1 MKYKRTQK
9 RSKQMWQRVE
19 KFSIRKFSF
28 GAASCLIGAI
38 TVLGPSSQIA
48 SADGITF
55 YEANG
60 DKVTAYAHG
69 ESVYKLRG
77 TSTSIYNAFRMD
89 VDTSKYTKENPVI
102 TVTLRYN
109 APDNPNEKAPI
120 FWSGRPFHWFT
131 VPEGTEELGNNYGL
145 TLTNGSGVTNNYTN
159 WSSWESNSRFIHSK
173 YKGNPDAWERFNET
187 TGETLRKTPFVSLNS
202 EFNKFLGDYNNRWY
216 DNSNMPTQKIMNDL
230 RTQSRSIYVD
240 WEKRAAGTVTV
251 TYTTKVKD
259 PVNTKELTIGMG
271 IYQELN
277 KQQYARVETIKLPVL
292 YKLNELFEP
301 KVPERTGVVDKTKLT
316 NDEVTTIKEKI
327 WTTNNNNES
336 ELLSTNK
343 SFKDNLKND
352 KDSISIDEKTGNAT
366 ITYKDGSTDTI
377 EGSKL
382 IYEKPKPAKTET
394 LKKVTHGWLTYY
406 INPVEVERYDKISEE
421 DKARALDSFV
431 SANLTE
437 GGLNYYKSHKE
448 VRKSDLKSGVDLSLV
463 AKPARLAFNG
473 KDDLDIIRTGLVRTL
488 GTVPK
493 EHLFRQK
500 QQPAFDVNAA
510 RTEANTVIDS
520 LDNLYPSEKEGY
532 KNQIKGKNTRE
543 EIERVLNE
551 AQSKANEN
559 AVELAKMKKDANDK
573 INALGYL
580 TKEEK
585 DAAINKINSATI
597 KQNDAAVDKAVG
609 TNNLDTDANREE
621 TKARLD
627 SVVADLVA
635 TNLTRVRDEAIK
647 NINKISDENLP
658 KAEKDK
664 YIEDIKKAND
674 EETILNLVKK
684 AQKKASDAEAAR
696 RKAEADKVRQQY
708 KDMIAN
714 IPGLTDDEKK
724 QYDDAI
730 DKATS
735 TDEMAAIVDFAKLS
749 GERKK
754 AVAELEKLQ
763 YLNNNQKQSFKERVE
778 NSANKEDIE
787 NYVSQAR
794 QLNSKMKQ
802 LHDLAEKAKT
812 IKPTVKYTSAATEKQ
827 TAFDNALEK
836 AESVLN
842 KENGA
847 DKTITTVGNLFTA
860 LETAINNLQPN
871 GEKVKVNADKSAL
884 QAEYDKKD
892 SVKNSPA
899 YTKEKDEAKKQAYDN
914 ALIKAKKIL
923 DNTDATQDAV
933 DKALEDLESARS
945 SLTGKADEFELT
957 KKDDKPVLISVN
969 PVVGATNLSSE
980 DKKLVQDKING
991 IPTGAIVI
999 YKPIVAK
1006 ADKKYVPVK
1015 VTHENISKE
1024 IEIEVVQSEA
1034 AKSPLND
1041 PEKVKVNNVDN
1052 LSDDEKEA
1060 VKAAVKKANPNLND
1074 KDISVDEK
1082 GKVTVTY
1089 PDTSTNTLEA
1099 NKTVEAKTELDKAK
1113 EQAKADLTAAANKE
1127 QAEIEADKTLTEDQK
1142 KAEKAKVDEAKKAAE
1157 SNIDKAGTT
1166 DEVAKATEDGKKAI
1180 DAVHKTELD
1189 KAKEQAKSDL
1199 TEAANKE
1206 KSEIEADK
1214 TLTEDQKKAE
1224 KAKVDEAKKAAE
1236 SNIDKA
1242 GTTDEV
1248 AKATEDGKKAIDEVH
1263 QTELDKAKE
1272 QAKSDLTAAAN
1283 KEQAEIEAD
1292 KTLTEDQKK
1301 AEKAKVDEAK
1311 KAAESNID
1319 KAGTTDE
1326 VAKATED
1333 GKKAIDAVHKTELDK
1348 AKEQAKAD
1356 LTEAANKE
1364 QAEIEADKTLTEDQ
1378 KKAEKDKVD
1387 KAKKAAESNIDKAGT
1402 TDEVAKATEAG
1413 KKVIDAVHK
1422 TNAEQA
1428 TPNVKDSVT
1437 EAGGVPV
1444 SVDPSNAP
1452 KVAEA
1457 DKKAIT
1463 EAVVVPEGQP
1473 QPTDKQVKDD
1483 GKIVNGTGAN
1493 EGKKVVV
1500 VEVTY
1505 GDGSKDEI
1513 EVPVRKATDQ
1523 EKAKADLTKAADAE
1537 KAEIDEDNALSK
1549 KEKEA
1554 LKKQVDELKAK
1565 HEEKINN
1572 ATSPEA
1578 IASATEKGRQE
1589 IAAVHT
1595 PQDITET
1602 AKRKLT
1608 PPKERVKVTDINHL
1622 TDEEKEAVKKA
1633 IVATNLSLEE
1643 SEIYVS
1649 DKGDVASPKGYL
1661 EAEKVVVQALNKP
1674 ATPVVVADPN
1684 HLTNDEKEKVKE
1696 AVANANPG
1704 LNKDDITVDDK
1715 GNVTTKN
1722 GDKLLAKDVVTPAL
1736 NKPTT
1741 PVVVG
1746 NPNALTEK
1754 EKEDIRDAVA
1764 AANPGLNKG
1773 DVTVDNQGNVKTPKG
1788 NLPKE
1793 DVVTTV
1799 LNKPNKLVE
1808 VENPNSLTVKEK
1820 EAVKKAIVEANPG
1833 LTEDKVKVDD
1843 QGNVTTPQ
1851 GNLPA
1856 KDVVTSTLKKP
1867 TTPVEVVNPSKLT
1880 EPEKSKIV
1888 EEIIKNNPDL
1898 ADKKD
1903 KINVDDQGNVETPKG
1918 NLPAEDVVTPALK
1931 KPTKLVP
1938 VKDVHSLTEAEKD
1951 AVKDAVVAANPGL
1964 NKDDVKVDGQ
1974 GNVET
1979 PRGNLLA
1986 GEVVTPALKK
1996 PVTPVE
2002 VKDPKNLTDAE
2013 KDAVKDAVVAANPGL
2028 NKDDVKVD
2036 GQGNV
2041 ETPQGNLPAK
2051 DVVTPALKKPVTP
2064 VGVKDSNN
2072 LTDKEKEDVKKAI
2085 VEANPGLNKDAV
2097 KVDDQG
2103 NVETPNGN
2111 LPKEDVVVQ
2120 TAKGQ
2125 STNVFKPE
2133 LDLQT
2138 ALVSGKVTVEK
2149 GKDLADE
2156 EILKQLALADGVT
2169 AKVISKPTTTETG
2182 TKEAEVEVTLADGNK
2197 VTVKVPVE
2205 VVDSLDTADK
2215 DNDLAKAKEDA
2226 KKQVEEA
2233 AKAKITEIKKDTGLT
2248 EEQKQKAEEAI
2259 NKAKDEANKAIDEA
2273 SSAGTAKQIADQAK
2287 ENIGKYDPKA
2297 DTEVKKPDV
2306 TNLDEEKAKAKAEIL
2321 EEAQKRIDEIKN
2333 NKDLSD
2339 EAKAKAIE
2347 EINKVKDKAIEDINK
2362 AQSKDEINAAKEAGI
2377 HKINE
2382 VQPEGSIASKFNP
2395 KVPENKVE
2403 VENPAKLSDE
2413 EREQV
2418 RQNIEGANTFPDGTT
2433 VEVKPDGT
2441 AVITYKDGSSDT
2453 ISKDKLVTPA
2463 NKETG
2468 TIASRT
2474 EPVIP
2479 GKTQVGNTTKL
2490 TPEEQAVVKKA
2501 VEEANNFPAGTTVE
2515 VRPDGTV
2522 VITYPD
2528 KSVDTITGDK
2538 LVEKGSK
2545 QETPKVQTDAEKNPA
2560 QVPGNFVP
2568 VENTHNLTQT
2578 EQDTVAAKVKEAN
2591 PAATDVKVSKDG
2603 TATLTYGDGSVNT
2616 IPGTSLVVAKDTDN
2630 EVATQAAQNP
2640 AVVPA
2645 TTEVGNAHSLT
2656 PEEQAAVATK
2666 VKQANPTATDV
2677 KVSKDGTATLTYSD
2691 GSVNTI
2697 PGTSLVVQK
2706 EETSTQEQPTIAEKT
2721 KVIIPANPTKVAEA
2735 TRLTDAE
2742 KEAVKKA
2749 VVDAN
2754 GFGSDVKVEV
2764 AGDGTAT
2771 IVFKDGSAITIP
2783 GNQLVAQDPKA
2794 QDSTKPTAEKSTVK
2808 APAQRVDVKDIT
2820 HLTDEEKEKVK
2831 VAILQA
2837 NGSALDGATINVAGD
2852 GTATITFPDGSVV
2865 TILGKDTVQQSAK
2878 GKSVTQEATPEYKP
2892 ETTPGGDNGGNTGSS
2907 DANANAGGGSQAGG
2921 QANTGSQNPAQS
2933 QASKQLATE
2942 KESAKK
2948 AIEKA
2953 AKDKQDE
2960 IKGSPLSDKEKAEL
2974 LARVEAEK
2982 QAALKEIENAKT
2994 VEDVKEAETIGVQ
3007 AIAMVTVPKRPVAP
3021 NAAPQATSTPQA
3033 TAGTMQ
3039 DVTYQSPAGKQ
3050 LPNTGS
3056 ASSAALASL
3065 GLVAATSG
3073 FALLGRKARRRK

>member
-48 SADGITF
+48 NADGITS

-89 VDTSKYTKENPVI
+89 VDTSKYTKENPII
-102 TVTLRYN
+102 TVTLTYN
-109 APDNPNEKAPI
+109 AKDNSHEEAPI

-131 VPEGTEELGNNYGL
+131 VPEGTEELGNDYGL
-145 TLTNGSGVTNNYTN
+145 TLTNGSGVTNEYTN

-173 YKGNPDAWERFNET
+173 YNNNPDAWERHNTT

-216 DNSNMPTQKIMNDL
+216 DNSNMPTQEIMHDL
-230 RTQSRSIYVD
+230 RAKSRSIYAD

-271 IYQELN
+271 VYQELN
-277 KQQYARVETIKLPVL
+277 RQQYARVETVKLPVL

-301 KVPERTGVVDKTKLT
+301 KVPERTGVANPNQLT
-316 NDEVTTIKEKI
+316 DDEANDIKEKI
-327 WTTNNNNES
+327 WTANGNNES

-343 SFKDNLKND
+343 SFKDNLKNG
-352 KDSISIDEKTGNAT
+352 KDSITIDKATGNAT

-377 EGSKL
+377 KGSEL

-394 LKKVTHGWLTYY
+394 LERVTDGLLTYY
-406 INPVEVERYDKISEE
+406 INPVEVENYDNISGA
-421 DKARALDSFV
+421 DKSRALDSFLG
-431 SANLTE
+431 ANLTE
-437 GGLNYYKSHKE
+437 AGQKNYNSNKVVSTG
-448 VRKSDLKSGVDLSLV
+448 DLKPNVSFNLYKV
-463 AKPARLAFNG
+463 PARLDFNG
-473 KDDLDIIRTGLVRTL
+473 KNDLDIIRTGGLQRTL

-493 EHLFRQK
+493 ARLFKQK
-500 QQPAFDVNAA
+500 QEPAFDVNAA
-510 RTEANTVIDS
+510 RNEATNVIDS

-532 KNQIKGKNTRE
+532 KNEIKGKNTRDK
-543 EIERVLNE
+543 IESVLNK
-551 AQSKANEN
+551 AQSRANEN
-559 AVELAKMKKDANDK
+559 AVALAKMKKAANDK
-573 INALGYL
+573 INALGYI
-580 TKEEK
+580 TKEDKE
-585 DAAINKINSATI
+585 AAIAKINTATI
-597 KQNDAAVDKAVG
+597 KPNDNVDKVSDA
-609 TNNLDTDANREE
+609 NHPDTDANRDA

-627 SVVADLVA
+627 SLVDILVKKDLDA
-635 TNLTRVRDEAIK
+635 ARTKAKETINGIPDEDLSPAK
-647 NINKISDENLP
+647 
-658 KAEKDK
+658 KAEYIAAIDK
-664 YIEDIKKAND
+664 ATEVGPVTTDG
-674 EETILNLVKK
+674 TILNIVEK
-684 AQKKASDAEAAR
+684 AQKEASAKEAAH
-696 RKAEADKVRQQY
+696 KKEEADKVRQQY
-708 KDMIAN
+708 KDMIDN
-714 IPGLTDDEKK
+714 IPDLTETEKDEYKK
-724 QYDDAI
+724 EI
-730 DKATS
+730 DKAS
-735 TDEMAAIVDFAKLS
+735 NIDEMATIVEFAKLA
-749 GERKK
+749 GERKN
-754 AVAELEKLQ
+754 AVAEIEKLEH
-763 YLNNNQKQSFKERVE
+763 LNNNQKQSFKDLVE
-778 NSANKEDIE
+778 NSANKEEIE
-787 NYVSQAR
+787 NYVSQAK

-802 LHDLAEKAKT
+802 LKELAGKANELKAT
-812 IKPTVKYTSAATEKQ
+812 DKYTSAATDKK
-827 TAFDNALEK
+827 TAFDKALTA
-836 AESVLN
+836 AESVLD
-842 KENGA
+842 KANGA
-847 DKTITTVGNLFTA
+847 DKSISTVENLFKT
-860 LETAINNLQPN
+860 LETAINELKP
-871 GEKVKVNADKSAL
+871 GSEKVKVDVDKSLL
-884 QAEYDKKD
+884 QEEYVKGETVKK
-892 SVKNSPA
+892 SPA
-899 YTKEKDEAKKQAYDN
+899 YTKEKDETKKKAYDD
-914 ALIKAKKIL
+914 ALRKAKEIL
-923 DNTDATQDAV
+923 DKSDASQDEV
-933 DKALEDLESARS
+933 DKALEALESAKAG
-945 SLTGKADEFELT
+945 LHGKQEEFELT
-957 KKDDKPVLISVN
+957 KKDNNAVPISVA
-969 PVVGATNLSSE
+969 PAVGVVVSKPE
-980 DKKLVQDKING
+980 DQKLIKDKING
-991 IPTGAIVI
+991 IPEGSTVI
-999 YKPIVAK
+999 YNPIQEKGGKTV
-1006 ADKKYVPVK
+1006 VPVK
-1015 VTHENISKE
+1015 VTHENVSKE
-1024 IEIEVVQSEA
+1024 IEIEVVQSVA
-1034 AKSPLND
+1034 SKVTPTADTAKLSETPVKD
-1041 PEKVKVNNVDN
+1041 SKVTKAEDEQAIKDAVKVPAGTQVTDKKLLDEGKVVEGTDQSANGGANNAGKPVVKVEVTYGDGSKDVVEVPVEGN
-1052 LSDDEKEA
+1052 TAATTTPTADTAKLSETPVKDSKVTKAEDEQKVKEA
-1060 VKAAVKKANPNLND
+1060 VKVPAGTQVTDKKLLDEGKVVEGTDQSANGGANNAGKPVVKVEVTYGDGSKDVVEVPVEGNTAATTTPTADTAKLSETPVKDSKVTKAEDVQKVKEAVKVPEGTQVTD
-1074 KDISVDEK
+1074 KKLLDE
-1082 GKVTVTY
+1082 GKVVEGTDQSANGGANNAGKPVVKVEVTY
-1089 PDTSTNTLEA
+1089 GDGS
-1099 NKTVEAKTELDKAK
+1099 KDVVEVPVE
-1113 EQAKADLTAAANKE
+1113 
-1127 QAEIEADKTLTEDQK
+1127 
-1142 KAEKAKVDEAKKAAE
+1142 
-1157 SNIDKAGTT
+1157 GT
-1166 DEVAKATEDGKKAI
+1166 DAAKATPK
-1180 DAVHKTELD
+1180 V
-1189 KAKEQAKSDL
+1189 KE
-1199 TEAANKE
+1199 
-1206 KSEIEADK
+1206 EI
-1214 TLTEDQKKAE
+1214 T
-1224 KAKVDEAKKAAE
+1224 
-1236 SNIDKA
+1236 A
-1242 GTTDEV
+1242 GE
-1248 AKATEDGKKAIDEVH
+1248 
-1263 QTELDKAKE
+1263 
-1272 QAKSDLTAAAN
+1272 
-1283 KEQAEIEAD
+1283 
-1292 KTLTEDQKK
+1292 
-1301 AEKAKVDEAK
+1301 
-1311 KAAESNID
+1311 
-1319 KAGTTDE
+1319 
-1326 VAKATED
+1326 
-1333 GKKAIDAVHKTELDK
+1333 
-1348 AKEQAKAD
+1348 
-1356 LTEAANKE
+1356 
-1364 QAEIEADKTLTEDQ
+1364 
-1378 KKAEKDKVD
+1378 
-1387 KAKKAAESNIDKAGT
+1387 
-1402 TDEVAKATEAG
+1402 
-1413 KKVIDAVHK
+1413 
-1422 TNAEQA
+1422 
-1428 TPNVKDSVT
+1428 
-1437 EAGGVPV
+1437 VPV
-1444 SVDPSNAP
+1444 SVDPATDK

-1463 EAVVVPEGQP
+1463 DAVVVPEGQP
-1473 QPTDKQVKDD
+1473 QPTDKQVKND
-1483 GKIVNGTGAN
+1483 GAIVEGTGAN

-1554 LKKQVDELKAK
+1554 LKKQVDELKAT
-1565 HEEKINN
+1565 HEENINN

-1608 PPKERVKVTDINHL
+1608 PPKEKVKVTDVNHL

-1633 IVATNLSLEE
+1633 IVATNPQLEE
-1643 SEIYVS
+1643 SEVYVS

-1704 LNKDDITVDDK
+1704 LSKDDITVDDK

-1736 NKPTT
+1736 KKPAT

-1746 NPNALTEK
+1746 NPNDLTTK
-1754 EKEDIRDAVA
+1754 EKEDIKDAVV

-1888 EEIIKNNPDL
+1888 EEIIKNNPGL
-1898 ADKKD
+1898 TDKDIK
-1903 KINVDDQGNVETPKG
+1903 VDDQGNVETPKG

-1964 NKDDVKVDGQ
+1964 NKDDVKVDDQ

-2002 VKDPKNLTDAE
+2002 VKDPKNLTEAE
-2013 KDAVKDAVVAANPGL
+2013 KDAVKDAIVAANPGL

-2051 DVVTPALKKPVTP
+2051 DVVTSALKKPVTP

-2085 VEANPGLNKDAV
+2085 VEANPGLNKDDV

-2125 STNVFKPE
+2125 STSIFKPE

-2149 GKDLADE
+2149 GKDLTDE
-2156 EILKQLALADGVT
+2156 EILKQLALADGLT
-2169 AKVISKPTTTETG
+2169 AKITFKPTTTESG
-2182 TKEAEVEVTLADGNK
+2182 TKEAEVEVTLADGTK

-2205 VVDSLDTADK
+2205 VVDSLGTADK

-2226 KKQVEEA
+2226 KKQVEDA
-2233 AKAKITEIKKDTGLT
+2233 AKKKLDEIKKDTDLT
-2248 EEQKQKAEEAI
+2248 EEQKQKAEETI
-2259 NKAKDEANKAIDEA
+2259 KKAKEDANKAIDEA

-2287 ENIGKYDPKA
+2287 ENIEKYDPKA
-2297 DTEVKKPDV
+2297 DAEVKKPDV

-2321 EEAQKRIDEIKN
+2321 EEAQKRINEIKN

-2339 EAKAKAIE
+2339 EAKQKAIE
-2347 EINKVKDKAIEDINK
+2347 EINKAKDKAIEDINK
-2362 AQSKDEINAAKEAGI
+2362 GQSKDEINAAKEVGI

-2382 VQPEGSIASKFNP
+2382 VQPEGSIASKFEP

-2453 ISKDKLVTPA
+2453 ISKDKLVAPA
-2463 NKETG
+2463 KKDEG

-2490 TPEEQAVVKKA
+2490 TPEEQAAVKKA

-2630 EVATQAAQNP
+2630 EASTQAAQNP

-2706 EETSTQEQPTIAEKT
+2706 EETPTQEQPTIAEKT

-2735 TRLTDAE
+2735 TRLTDEE

-2754 GFGSDVKVEV
+2754 EFGSDVKVEV

-2878 GKSVTQEATPEYKP
+2878 GESVTQEATPEYKP

-2921 QANTGSQNPAQS
+2921 QAHTGSQTPSQS
-2933 QASKQLATE
+2933 QSSKQLANA

-2948 AIEKA
+2948 VIEKA

-2960 IKGSPLSDKEKAEL
+2960 IKGSPLSDKEQAEL

-3021 NAAPQATSTPQA
+3021 NAAPQATSAPQA

-3039 DVTYQSPAGKQ
+3039 DVTYQSPARKQ